1 MKLAIF
7 GTKRT
12 VLNRRVC
19 VMEAAMRGGSSKH
32 ANHSLVSLGNGQ
44 PPPGFESYLNG
55 SYIKH

>member
-1 MKLAIF
+1 MMLAIF

-12 VLNRRVC
+12 VLNRGVC

-32 ANHSLVSLGNGQ
+32 ANHSLVSQGNGQ
-44 PPPGFESYLNG
+44 PPPGFGSYSNG

>member
-12 VLNRRVC
+12 VLNRGVC
-19 VMEAAMRGGSSKH
+19 VMEAAMRGGPSKL
-32 ANHSLVSLGNGQ
+32 ANHSLVSQGNGQ
-44 PPPGFESYLNG
+44 PPPGFGSYSNG